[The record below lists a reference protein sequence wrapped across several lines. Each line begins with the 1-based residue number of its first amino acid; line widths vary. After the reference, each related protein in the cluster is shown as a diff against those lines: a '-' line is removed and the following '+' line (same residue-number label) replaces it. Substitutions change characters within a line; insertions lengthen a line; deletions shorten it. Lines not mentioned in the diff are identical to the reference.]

1 MYNTYHYSLFRVY
14 FRLRQMNRGFQIE
27 RQIASYNNRRYN
39 LKVTLT
45 PAASTY
51 KNILLQEIIFMQ
63 HKL

>member
-1 MYNTYHYSLFRVY
+1 
-14 FRLRQMNRGFQIE
+14 MNRGFQIE